1 MYPILFLLHFPTT
14 ATPAQKLSPL
24 NNNNFMTNVDKE
36 KGSDFGM
43 SLDKK
48 NNFRI
53 TCFTG

>member
-1 MYPILFLLHFPTT
+1 
-14 ATPAQKLSPL
+14 
-24 NNNNFMTNVDKE
+24 MTNVDEE

-53 TCFTG
+53 TYLTG